1 MKDIEL
7 YNDSFQNY
15 KVYGLPKA
23 QLIIADVPY
32 CYDTET
38 ECFTR
43 NGWKKYTDIL
53 PEEEV
58 LSLNHQTQRMEY
70 SGIANIIVRD
80 NDEDMIQFK
89 NQNIDLFVSANHR
102 CYTVEK
108 FTPNLKFGERIRNRK
123 RINTENI
130 RLAKNITAASSVPR
144 SGYIWTDFTDCDI
157 VVIPGVE
164 IKHNGKTLNSHTTED
179 VVINTIDWL
188 RFFGLYLADGSYSRC
203 SGSGYTVSIKQH
215 NRDRDK
221 VRKILSNL
229 PFKFS
234 ESQNKGRD
242 SANYNIYS
250 KQLYCYL
257 EQFGRSADKFIPR
270 WILDLPTDKLKI
282 FLESYTFGDSS
293 QNGPGIRISSISKK
307 LILGLQEVA
316 LKLGTLCQIY
326 TKRINSGDLY
336 QFQYNP
342 LSRNIKYGN
351 KKVVADYT
359 GKVWCLTLKKN
370 SVFLVR
376 RNGSI
381 CFSGNCLGDNAYASN
396 PAWYIDGDN
405 KNGESAL
412 AGKQF
417 FSSDS
422 EFRPAEFMH
431 FCSKMLVKE
440 PKEAGKSPCMILFC
454 EYEQQFKFIELGRK
468 YGLMH
473 YIPLVFRKDFSAQVL
488 KANMKV
494 VGNCEYGLILYRDKL
509 PKFNNNGRMI
519 FNCFDWVRD
528 NTTPKCHP
536 CQKPVPLLKRLI
548 EIFTDKGDVVIDP
561 CAGSGTT
568 LYAAA
573 SLGRKAYGF
582 EVNKQFYNDANEKV
596 LKRIQVSLFQ

>member
-32 CYDTET
+32 
-38 ECFTR
+38 
-43 NGWKKYTDIL
+43 NL
-53 PEEEV
+53 
-58 LSLNHQTQRMEY
+58 
-70 SGIANIIVRD
+70 AN
-80 NDEDMIQFK
+80 
-89 NQNIDLFVSANHR
+89 
-102 CYTVEK
+102 
-108 FTPNLKFGERIRNRK
+108 
-123 RINTENI
+123 
-130 RLAKNITAASSVPR
+130 
-144 SGYIWTDFTDCDI
+144 
-157 VVIPGVE
+157 
-164 IKHNGKTLNSHTTED
+164 
-179 VVINTIDWL
+179 
-188 RFFGLYLADGSYSRC
+188 
-203 SGSGYTVSIKQH
+203 
-215 NRDRDK
+215 
-221 VRKILSNL
+221 
-229 PFKFS
+229 
-234 ESQNKGRD
+234 
-242 SANYNIYS
+242 
-250 KQLYCYL
+250 
-257 EQFGRSADKFIPR
+257 
-270 WILDLPTDKLKI
+270 
-282 FLESYTFGDSS
+282 
-293 QNGPGIRISSISKK
+293 
-307 LILGLQEVA
+307 
-316 LKLGTLCQIY
+316 
-326 TKRINSGDLY
+326 
-336 QFQYNP
+336 
-342 LSRNIKYGN
+342 
-351 KKVVADYT
+351 
-359 GKVWCLTLKKN
+359 
-370 SVFLVR
+370 
-376 RNGSI
+376 
-381 CFSGNCLGDNAYASN
+381 NAYASN

-405 KNGESAL
+405 KNGESDK

-468 YGLMH
+468 YGLNH

-568 LYAAA
+568 LYASA